1 MRRNIAL
8 FAAAFLLCLG
18 VGMSSTGAA
27 GGGECL
33 PAMAQPTEAKGSAV
47 SISSCAYGPTILH
60 AAVGSTVTWKNV
72 DYLPHAVAGAG
83 WRTQTDAWGYF
94 NPGQS
99 VAYQFG
105 TAGIF
110 PYMCH
115 LHPGMTGIVIVG
127 DAALGGGQSTG
138 PVAAAPATAAPTAL
152 PTPAAARRA
161 DVTSVPSIDLSV
173 AAALIGFAAIAGYL
187 FAVPWSRGAA
197 PLRRRHRIHAG

>member
-1 MRRNIAL
+1 MRRKVAL
-8 FAAAFLLCLG
+8 FVTAFLLCLG
-18 VGMSSTGAA
+18 VGMPSAGDA

-33 PAMAQPTEAKGSAV
+33 PAMAQPTEAKGSVV
-47 SISSCAYGPTILH
+47 SISNCAYGPTILRT
-60 AAVGSTVTWKNV
+60 AVGSTVTWKNV

-83 WRTQTDAWGYF
+83 WRTQADAWGHF

-99 VAYQFG
+99 VTHQFG

-127 DAALGGGQSTG
+127 DAAFGGGQSTS
-138 PVAAAPATAAPTAL
+138 PVAAAPATAAPTAI

-161 DVTSVPSIDLSV
+161 ELASVPSIDLST
-173 AAALIGFAAIAGYL
+173 AAALIAFAAIAGYL
-187 FAVPWSRGAA
+187 FAVPWTRGALA
-197 PLRRRHRIHAG
+197 LRRRHRVHAR